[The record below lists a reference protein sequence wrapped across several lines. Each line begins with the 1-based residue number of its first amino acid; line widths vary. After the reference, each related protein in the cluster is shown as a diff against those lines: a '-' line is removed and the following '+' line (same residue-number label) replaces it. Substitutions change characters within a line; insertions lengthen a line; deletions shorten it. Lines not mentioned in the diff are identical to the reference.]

1 MQTGKIFQLVHLLI
15 SMTVFLRNMEKIKAK
30 NLTLAKVEYLLHL
43 AHRDLRVAKDQKV
56 QRKKRLKNENLKD
69 CKIYTIIF

>member
-30 NLTLAKVEYLLHL
+30 ILTLAKVEYLLHL
-43 AHRDLRVAKDQKV
+43 AHKDQKAAKDQKV
-56 QRKKRLKNENLKD
+56 QRKKRLKNDNFKRL
-69 CKIYTIIF
+69 